1 MMTEA
6 LETDF
11 IQDIQAVSRIEEV
24 NTILNVICKITG
36 MGFAAVAR
44 VTKERWITCA
54 ALDSINF
61 GLTPGDELEVQS
73 TICFE
78 VEASKQAV
86 VISNVNESD
95 QYRHHHTPIKYNIQS
110 YISVPIILEN
120 NYFFGTLCAIDPS
133 PANLDGS
140 EILSMFQLYA
150 NMIAFHLNTSQKL
163 LVTEKSLNEERE
175 TALLRD
181 QFIAVLGHDLRN
193 PLGAIRNSAEL
204 LKRSPLDERGKKL
217 ASIIVDSSFRIN
229 GLIENVLD
237 FARGKLGDGIIL
249 SLDQSEKL
257 ETILLQVISELS
269 LISPDK
275 EIKTNFVFNH
285 IIKCDHKRIAQLFS
299 NVLGNAINY
308 GKIGSPINVNAYAD
322 EDGFQLNVSNAGEKI
337 PESKLQKLFQPFHR
351 GESSQNKEGLG
362 LGLYISAEIAKAHHG
377 TLSVTSTEEETCFR
391 LYIPCS

>member
-1 MMTEA
+1 MTEA

-11 IQDIQAVSRIEEV
+11 VQDIQAVSRIEEV
-24 NTILNVICKITG
+24 NTILDVICKITG
-36 MGFAAVAR
+36 MGFAAIAR
-44 VTKERWITCA
+44 VTKDRWITCV

-61 GLTPGDELEVQS
+61 GLKPGDELEVE
-73 TICFE
+73 TTLCYE
-78 VEASKQAV
+78 VEASLEPV
-86 VISNVNESD
+86 VISNVSKNTK
-95 QYRHHHTPIKYNIQS
+95 YHNHHTPIKYGIQS
-110 YISVPIILEN
+110 YISVPIVLEN

-140 EILSMFQLYA
+140 EILSMFKLYA
-150 NMIAFHLNTSQKL
+150 SMIAFQLNTSQKL
-163 LVTEKSLNEERE
+163 LVTEQSLNDERE

-217 ASIIVDSSFRIN
+217 ANIIVDSSFRIN

-275 EIKTNFVFNH
+275 EIKTSFLFDNIV
-285 IIKCDHKRIAQLFS
+285 KCDYKRIAQLFS
-299 NVLGNAINY
+299 NILGNAINY
-308 GKIGSPINVNAYAD
+308 GKVGSPIHVKACTD
-322 EDGFQLNVSNAGEKI
+322 DSGFYLDVFNAGERI

-377 TLSVTSTEEETCFR
+377 TLTVTSTDEETCFS
-391 LYIPCS
+391 LFIPCS